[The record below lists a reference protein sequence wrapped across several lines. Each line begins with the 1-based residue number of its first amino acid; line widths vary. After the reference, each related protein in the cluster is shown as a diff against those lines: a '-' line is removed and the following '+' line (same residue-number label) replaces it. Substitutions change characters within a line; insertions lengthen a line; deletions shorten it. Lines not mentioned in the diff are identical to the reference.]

1 MVFPLVF
8 GGIVYFLFEDLNF
21 TNLSISVK
29 FVEFKYLLYCE
40 PCVINMINM
49 INTIMTCTCVDYNT
63 YCILITVLLIMVAF
77 GWSIYVCLS

>member
-40 PCVINMINM
+40 PYVINMINM

-63 YCILITVLLIMVAF
+63 HCILITVLLIMVAF
-77 GWSIYVCLS
+77 GWLLYVCLS